1 MPNVKP
7 GDLCIILGTSV
18 TPNLNGRIVEVISP
32 AKTGDTFQR
41 VDTNLVV
48 VYMKEGTT
56 KSWEVSSKESL
67 PWKLVSGTIGLFNT
81 RPVGDR
87 FLFKIKDKD
96 VDIETETA
104 KELELEKV

>member
-7 GDLCIILGTSV
+7 GDLCIILGANG
-18 TPNLNGRIVEVISP
+18 TPNLNGRVVEVMNI
-32 AKTGDTFQR
+32 AKTGDRFQR
-41 VDTNLVV
+41 LDIPANTPYIAEDTS
-48 VYMKEGTT
+48 KT
-56 KSWEVSSKESL
+56 WEVSSQESL
-67 PWKLVSGTIGLFNT
+67 PWLLTNGTAGEFRT